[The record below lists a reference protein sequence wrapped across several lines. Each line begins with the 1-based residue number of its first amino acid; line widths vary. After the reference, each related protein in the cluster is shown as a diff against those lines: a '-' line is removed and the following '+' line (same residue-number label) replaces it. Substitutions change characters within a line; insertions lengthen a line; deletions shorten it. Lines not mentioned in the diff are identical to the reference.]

1 MPSSMSS
8 PGPSISTRLA
18 KNPSVRSL
26 FTSMVDEN
34 APPERRRSNLSSASP
49 SLSESKSF
57 SSPSLGSDESLSCH
71 SHLMVP
77 TFVSIPENPR
87 GFSISEDGDF
97 DGWGYYVN
105 GDTTDKPL
113 TAKRPNRIFAELQKN
128 NQNALR
134 KDWPTVPI

>member
-1 MPSSMSS
+1 MSS
-8 PGPSISTRLA
+8 PAPTISTRLA
-18 KNPSVRSL
+18 KNPSMRSL
-26 FTSMVDEN
+26 LTPMIDEN
-34 APPERRRSNLSSASP
+34 VPPKRCRSNM

-77 TFVSIPENPR
+77 SFVSISENPR
-87 GFSISEDGDF
+87 GFSIAEDSDF